1 MHAAD
6 EEHLQ
11 MTGRTCFDPAHGGIS
26 NRGLF
31 SETPTRVPDE
41 IVAPD
46 ADAAAATTTH
56 SAAEPS
62 IKEGARR
69 WDEVTG

>member
-11 MTGRTCFDPAHGGIS
+11 MTGHTCFDPARGGIS
-26 NRGLF
+26 NPRLF
-31 SETPTRVPDE
+31 SETPTQVPDE

-46 ADAAAATTTH
+46 PHTAAAAAAATTH
-56 SAAEPS
+56 SASEPS
-62 IKEGARR
+62 VKEGARH
-69 WDEVTG
+69 